1 MGSSVSRASASTPA
15 EVEPIARVL
24 PMLSVPHLD
33 REFDYLVSPE
43 QSDDAQPGVRVRV
56 RFHGRLVD
64 GFVLERRN
72 DTDHQGRLG
81 WLDRVVSAEPVL
93 TPEIRRLVEA
103 VAARYAGTR
112 PDVLRLAVPARHARV
127 EKEPTRQ
134 AGGVPI
140 LPVLAPV
147 DPSGWEVYGR
157 GGQFLTALAE
167 SRAARAVWQVLPGE
181 KWADR
186 FAEAAAQ
193 TVAAGHSAL
202 AIVPDQRDL
211 DALHQ

>member
-1 MGSSVSRASASTPA
+1 LAVKQTGRTPV

-33 REFDYLVSPE
+33 REFDYLVSAE

-72 DTDHQGRLG
+72 DTDHIGKLG

-93 TPEIRRLVEA
+93 TAEIRRLVDA

-112 PDVLRLAVPARHARV
+112 PDVLRLAVPPRHARV
-127 EKEPTRQ
+127 GRATTTRRPVNFG
-134 AGGVPI
+134 AGR
-140 LPVLAPV
+140 PVGL
-147 DPSGWEVYGR
+147 GR
-157 GGQFLTALAE
+157 FT
-167 SRAARAVWQVLPGE
+167 
-181 KWADR
+181 
-186 FAEAAAQ
+186 AAAN
-193 TVAAGHSAL
+193 GS
-202 AIVPDQRDL
+202 
-211 DALHQ
+211 